1 MSAPALVCP
10 VPRVSA
16 AGHIV
21 APMSAPVRT
30 TYAPARQVALAATL
44 GPLAQGSADPT
55 MRRDASGVWMTMA
68 TPAGAATLLLRT
80 IASAVD
86 ATAWG
91 PGAEHAI
98 TQVPDLCG
106 AGDDDSGFEPHR
118 HDVVAE
124 LHRRAPGLRLT
135 RAGRIL
141 AFLVPTILGQK
152 VTGIEQKRAW
162 RELVLRH
169 GEPAPGPAPAGM
181 RVVPSPAAWRRVPSW
196 QWHRAGVGPQR
207 SDTVMRVV
215 AAGESL
221 ERAASVE
228 AAEASRRL
236 RSIVGVGVW
245 TAAEVVQRSH
255 GDPDAVSV
263 GDFHVSKRV
272 GWALTGQRVDDD
284 GMLELLEPWRGH
296 RQRVV
301 RLIEA
306 AGIGYERH
314 GPRMTIV
321 DNRAR

>member
-1 MSAPALVCP
+1 
-10 VPRVSA
+10 
-16 AGHIV
+16 
-21 APMSAPVRT
+21 MSAPVRT
-30 TYAPARQVALAATL
+30 TYTPAQPVALRLTL
-44 GPLAQGSADPT
+44 GPLAQGRTDPT
-55 MRRDASGVWMTMA
+55 MRRDASGVWMTMT
-68 TPAGAATLLLRT
+68 TPTGAATLLLRT
-80 IASAVD
+80 IASAID
-86 ATAWG
+86 AMAWG

-98 TQVPDLCG
+98 AQVPALCG
-106 AGDDDSGFEPHR
+106 AGDDDSGFAPHR
-118 HDVVAE
+118 HDVVAD
-124 LHRRAPGLRLT
+124 LHHRTPGLRLT
-135 RAGRIL
+135 RAARIL
-141 AFLVPTILGQK
+141 PFLVPTILGQK
-152 VTGIEQKRAW
+152 VTGIEQKQAW
-162 RELVLRH
+162 RELLLRY

-181 RVVPSPAAWRRVPSW
+181 RVVPTPAVWRRVPSW
-196 QWHRAGVGPQR
+196 EWHRAGVGPQR

-215 AAGESL
+215 AVADSL
-221 ERAASVE
+221 ERAASVD

-236 RSIVGVGVW
+236 QSIPGVGVW

-263 GDFHVSKRV
+263 GDFHVAKRV
-272 GWALTGQRVDDD
+272 GWALIGKRVDDD